1 MRSHYL
7 ELNVDSLMKDKK
19 LEANLSMVASRVMAG
34 LNMNGLKYLLPLW
47 LGALTGVTIRC
58 VFAAVAFWLTGCF
71 IKEAAV
77 TRKQRIML
85 FCLGAFGLYGFMFCY
100 LLGISKTTPVS
111 SAIFNSMQPIW
122 VFLISVFF
130 LHEKATVMK
139 IIGIALGFGN
149 KEQGKIIYSLFQNA
163 LHRITLNPFIGQAT
177 EVDNIRYITPC
188 PDYTLFYRHSLLKIE
203 ILVLWDNS
211 HKVGKIKSIPIG
223 EQEEASKLL

>member
-100 LLGISKTTPVS
+100 LLGISKYNPQIQISAESETKRSIFREKDKTKRSKKESAQHSKSRNKSFVMTSVS
-111 SAIFNSMQPIW
+111 
-122 VFLISVFF
+122 
-130 LHEKATVMK
+130 
-139 IIGIALGFGN
+139 AL
-149 KEQGKIIYSLFQNA
+149 
-163 LHRITLNPFIGQAT
+163 
-177 EVDNIRYITPC
+177 
-188 PDYTLFYRHSLLKIE
+188 
-203 ILVLWDNS
+203 
-211 HKVGKIKSIPIG
+211 
-223 EQEEASKLL
+223 